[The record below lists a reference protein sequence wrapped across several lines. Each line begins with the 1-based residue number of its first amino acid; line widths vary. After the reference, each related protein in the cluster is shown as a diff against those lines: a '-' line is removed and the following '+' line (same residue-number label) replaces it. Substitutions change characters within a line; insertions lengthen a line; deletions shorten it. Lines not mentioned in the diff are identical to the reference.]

1 MNTSVKR
8 NNEGWVG
15 ITTLLLSFF
24 VSLTLTFSNIVPSVL
39 SAWLCVTVWTC
50 FCSAYHSSESS
61 WTKKRIIV
69 VPLRALWDIT
79 ADLFWRKDPGPSKT
93 AAEKFCAYF
102 FLLAGYCLINF
113 FLNKAGLDWFKLFY
127 LLAFVPPLIYIFRIK
142 EISNLHRVILFL
154 EFFGFEVSKYLFRC
168 TRFFRLFH
176 RRRTNRLSLKKAY
189 GTLKKVFMTHG
200 RSRENRSS
208 STIRKRQTSKK
219 SAAPDPGEH
228 ANNDAQDSYVANELG
243 GCASLYIKG
252 ACHE

>member
-1 MNTSVKR
+1 MDTSVKR
-8 NNEGWVG
+8 NNESWVG
-15 ITTLLLSFF
+15 ITTLLLSVF
-24 VSLTLTFSNIVPSVL
+24 VSLTLPLNNIVPSAL

-50 FCSAYHSSESS
+50 FSSAYHSSGSS
-61 WTKKRIIV
+61 WTKRIIS
-69 VPLRALWDIT
+69 VPLRALCDIT
-79 ADLFWRKDPGPSKT
+79 ADLFLGKNLGRSKT

-102 FLLAGYCLINF
+102 FLLAGCCLINC
-113 FLNKAGLDWFKLFY
+113 FLNKAGLEWALLFY
-127 LLAFVPPLIYIFRIK
+127 FLAFVPPLIYICRIE
-142 EISNLHRVILFL
+142 EISNLHRVRLFL

-168 TRFFRLFH
+168 TRFFHLSH
-176 RRRTNRLSLKKAY
+176 RRRTNRLSLKKGY
-189 GTLKKVFMTHG
+189 EPSQKVFMTHG

-219 SAAPDPGEH
+219 SADPDPGEY